1 MNLKLRQKDKKTLSK
16 CIVFSKPYLTCKK
29 DNTNKVG
36 GQIKSESAGGSVSGQ
51 DTLHY
56 VLETV
61 ESTKEEH

>member
-1 MNLKLRQKDKKTLSK
+1 MYCFL
-16 CIVFSKPYLTCKK
+16 KPYLTCKK

-36 GQIKSESAGGSVSGQ
+36 GQIESESAGGSFSGQ